1 MLNDEDLSGLIEN
14 AIRKDKRVYLQ
25 PIDVCVE
32 DGIVTLTGTV
42 RSHRRKLVAYEIAS
56 SFEGCRDVVNKL
68 AVDPEVPLPDME
80 VAKNVVSSLNA
91 SADIAPDAV
100 NVTVTDGVAS
110 LGGTV
115 STQWER
121 FVAGDVAMSARGV
134 RGVEDLL
141 TVNPMAEIDHEELAR
156 EIRTA
161 LDHARELKDAKI
173 DVKVSGTSVVLI
185 GTVSLLSQ
193 KETAETV
200 VRRFG
205 LQEIRNEII
214 VML

>member
-1 MLNDEDLSGLIEN
+1 MLDDEELSGLIED
-14 AIRKDKRVYLQ
+14 AIRKDERVYLQ
-25 PIDVCVE
+25 PIDVSVE

-68 AVDPEVPLPDME
+68 AVDPEAPLPDME

-91 SADIAPDAV
+91 AADVTPDAI

-110 LGGTV
+110 LSGAV

-121 FVAGDVAMSARGV
+121 FVAGDVAGSARGV
-134 RGVEDLL
+134 RRVENLL

-156 EIRTA
+156 EIKTA

-173 DVKVSGTSVVLI
+173 DAKVSGTSVVLI

>member
-1 MLNDEDLSGLIEN
+1 MSTDEDLSGLIEN
-14 AIRKDKRVYLQ
+14 AIRRDERVYLQ
-25 PIDVCVE
+25 PIDVSVD

-68 AVDPEVPLPDME
+68 AVDPEAPLPDME

-91 SADIAPDAV
+91 SADIAPDAIT
-100 NVTVTDGVAS
+100 VTVTDGVAS
-110 LGGTV
+110 LSGAV

-121 FVAGDVAMSARGV
+121 FVAGDVARSARGV
-134 RGVEDLL
+134 RGVENLL
-141 TVNPMAEIDHEELAR
+141 AVNPMAEIDHEELAR
-156 EIRTA
+156 EIKMA
-161 LDHARELKDAKI
+161 LDHARQLKDAKL
-173 DVKVSGTSVVLI
+173 DVKVSGMSVVLL

-193 KETAETV
+193 KETAETA

-214 VML
+214 VTP